1 MQVQSRDNIIS
12 MMKAG
17 NDVSDAELEYM
28 LISMAPWPCYIR
40 PDDVARLNF
49 IATSIRY
56 AGAVEKKLAAIK
68 QIMEYN
74 GFKRFAGGTNRIIF
88 RHLEDSSI
96 VAKVAIDRVGLKDNP
111 AEFNSQELIRP
122 FCAKMIQITP
132 CGTVGFAERVQPIKT
147 KEEFSI
153 LAPDIFDVLDNLL
166 GKYVMDDVGT
176 KYFLN
181 WGVTN
186 RGPVLLDY
194 PYIYRLDPNKLIC
207 KNMVL
212 GRVCGGFIDYDDGY
226 NHLTCQR
233 CGKKYNAVD
242 LNNYSQSNERVKTKG
257 GITMIPMKT
266 KLKKGNEVIA
276 TNDSS
281 DIIKGI
287 GKVTNNKKEVVVKT
301 TLKKGDTII
310 ARSDNSPIEKVVKP
324 KPVEEEPIVKTT
336 LKKGDETIT
345 KNYNEEVVKESEP
358 VVEPEVVEHE
368 TVEEPKTEE
377 ESVMKPFYVEGN
389 SDDDNEKE
397 SNNNDEINNGTNDE
411 PTDTGSEQP
420 VNIVSEQEV
429 SDSIVSSSPI
439 KGTVIGSEDDNDYG
453 ASDSYDNYAK
463 GKFIPEG

>member
-1 MQVQSRDNIIS
+1 
-12 MMKAG
+12 
-17 NDVSDAELEYM
+17 
-28 LISMAPWPCYIR
+28 
-40 PDDVARLNF
+40 
-49 IATSIRY
+49 
-56 AGAVEKKLAAIK
+56 
-68 QIMEYN
+68 
-74 GFKRFAGGTNRIIF
+74 
-88 RHLEDSSI
+88 
-96 VAKVAIDRVGLKDNP
+96 
-111 AEFNSQELIRP
+111 
-122 FCAKMIQITP
+122 
-132 CGTVGFAERVQPIKT
+132 
-147 KEEFSI
+147 
-153 LAPDIFDVLDNLL
+153 
-166 GKYVMDDVGT
+166 
-176 KYFLN
+176 
-181 WGVTN
+181 
-186 RGPVLLDY
+186 
-194 PYIYRLDPNKLIC
+194 
-207 KNMVL
+207 MVL

-287 GKVTNNKKEVVVKT
+287 GKVTNNKKEVVV
-301 TLKKGDTII
+301 
-310 ARSDNSPIEKVVKP
+310 VKP

-345 KNYNEEVVKESEP
+345 KNYSEEVVKESEP
-358 VVEPEVVEHE
+358 VVEPEVVESE

-389 SDDDNEKE
+389 SDDDNEEE

-411 PTDTGSEQP
+411 STDTGSEQP

-463 GKFIPEG
+463 GNFIPEG